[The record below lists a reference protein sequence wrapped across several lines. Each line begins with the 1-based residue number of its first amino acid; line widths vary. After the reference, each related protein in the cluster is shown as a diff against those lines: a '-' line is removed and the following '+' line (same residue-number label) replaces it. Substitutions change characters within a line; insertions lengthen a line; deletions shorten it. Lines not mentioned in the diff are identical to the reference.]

1 MKKVFDEEFHE
12 KYYLQVGS
20 YYNSNRLA
28 ITVCKDNDEYVE
40 DITVNQ
46 PLVELKDDNQILLSN
61 HISNGVKYLLLD
73 RGIISK
79 TLEIKEY
86 GNIKYQVV
94 NVDLE
99 KLKEYDM
106 EGVESFLEKHEG
118 YKETME
124 STVTTLSGTY
134 TVEEYHNLVE
144 NMKSAYKS
152 VWRGVIPYEK
162 LEELKK
168 TSGLSQGEISSLQY
182 DASLEYD
189 KEKNSKDE
197 QER

>member
-152 VWRGVIPYEK
+152 AWRGVIPYEK

-182 DASLEYD
+182 DASLEND

>member
-152 VWRGVIPYEK
+152 AWRGVIPYEK

>member
-99 KLKEYDM
+99 KLKEYDLKNYNKDNYP
-106 EGVESFLEKHEG
+106 SYFNN
-118 YKETME
+118 YID
-124 STVTTLSGTY
+124 TLSNK
-134 TVEEYHNLVE
+134 ENLKYRLILE
-144 NMKSAYKS
+144 FKDRDIYSYASITLGGKD
-152 VWRGVIPYEK
+152 YE
-162 LEELKK
+162 
-168 TSGLSQGEISSLQY
+168 
-182 DASLEYD
+182 
-189 KEKNSKDE
+189 
-197 QER
+197 

>member
-12 KYYLQVGS
+12 RYYLQVGS

-99 KLKEYDM
+99 KLKEYDK

-144 NMKSAYKS
+144 NMKNAYKS
-152 VWRGVIPYEK
+152 AWRGVIPYEK

-189 KEKNSKDE
+189 KEKNSTDE

>member
-12 KYYLQVGS
+12 RYYLQVGS

-46 PLVELKDDNQILLSN
+46 PHIELKDDNQILLSN

-79 TLEIKEY
+79 TLEIKEC

-99 KLKEYDM
+99 KLKEYDK
-106 EGVESFLEKHEG
+106 EGVEAFLENHEG

-144 NMKSAYKS
+144 NMKNAYKS
-152 VWRGVIPYEK
+152 AWRGVIPYEK

-189 KEKNSKDE
+189 KEDNSKEE

>member
-12 KYYLQVGS
+12 RYYLQVGS

-106 EGVESFLEKHEG
+106 EGVASFLEKHEG

-124 STVTTLSGTY
+124 STVTTLSGIY

-152 VWRGVIPYEK
+152 AWRGVIPYEK

>member
-152 VWRGVIPYEK
+152 AWRGVIPYEK

-189 KEKNSKDE
+189 KEKNSTDE

>member
-12 KYYLQVGS
+12 RYYLQVGS

-152 VWRGVIPYEK
+152 AWRGVIPYEK

>member
-12 KYYLQVGS
+12 RYYLQVGS

-99 KLKEYDM
+99 KLKEYDK

-124 STVTTLSGTY
+124 STVTTLYGTY

-144 NMKSAYKS
+144 NMKNAYKS
-152 VWRGVIPYEK
+152 AWRGVIPYEK

-189 KEKNSKDE
+189 KEKNSTDE

>member
-12 KYYLQVGS
+12 RYYLQVGS

-79 TLEIKEY
+79 TSEIKEY

-99 KLKEYDM
+99 KLKEYDK

-144 NMKSAYKS
+144 NMKNAYKS
-152 VWRGVIPYEK
+152 AWRGVIPYEK

-189 KEKNSKDE
+189 KEKNSTDE

>member
-1 MKKVFDEEFHE
+1 M
-12 KYYLQVGS
+12 
-20 YYNSNRLA
+20 
-28 ITVCKDNDEYVE
+28 
-40 DITVNQ
+40 NQ

-99 KLKEYDM
+99 KLKEYDK

-144 NMKSAYKS
+144 NMKNAYKS
-152 VWRGVIPYEK
+152 AWRGVIPYEK

-189 KEKNSKDE
+189 KEKNSTDE

>member
-12 KYYLQVGS
+12 RYYLQVGS

-46 PLVELKDDNQILLSN
+46 PHVELKDDNQILLSN

-79 TLEIKEY
+79 TLEIKEC

-124 STVTTLSGTY
+124 STVTTLSGIY

-144 NMKSAYKS
+144 NMKNAYKS
-152 VWRGVIPYEK
+152 AWRGVIPYEK

>member
-12 KYYLQVGS
+12 RYYLQVGS

-99 KLKEYDM
+99 KLKEYDK

-124 STVTTLSGTY
+124 STVTTLSGT
-134 TVEEYHNLVE
+134 
-144 NMKSAYKS
+144 
-152 VWRGVIPYEK
+152 
-162 LEELKK
+162 
-168 TSGLSQGEISSLQY
+168 
-182 DASLEYD
+182 
-189 KEKNSKDE
+189 
-197 QER
+197 

>member
-99 KLKEYDM
+99 KLKEYDK

-144 NMKSAYKS
+144 NMKNAYKS
-152 VWRGVIPYEK
+152 AWRGVIPYEK

-189 KEKNSKDE
+189 KEKNSTDE